1 MLTLG
6 LTIPDGL
13 HRVVKACAHPLQDCR
28 QQPLGAFQTA
38 LACFGNT
45 HGQGACD
52 VGLLLERHSGA
63 EALVRPYLQG
73 ECDLHSATFKRKCLF
88 TLLYFDV
95 LMSFLGHHESMK
107 KIHMWTLL
115 SSDGLGCGDE

>member
-1 MLTLG
+1 MPTLG

-13 HRVVKACAHPLQDCR
+13 HWVVKAYAHSLQDCR

-38 LACFGNT
+38 LACFGNA

-63 EALVRPYLQG
+63 EALVRPYLQTRG
-73 ECDLHSATFKRKCLF
+73 E
-88 TLLYFDV
+88 
-95 LMSFLGHHESMK
+95 
-107 KIHMWTLL
+107 
-115 SSDGLGCGDE
+115 